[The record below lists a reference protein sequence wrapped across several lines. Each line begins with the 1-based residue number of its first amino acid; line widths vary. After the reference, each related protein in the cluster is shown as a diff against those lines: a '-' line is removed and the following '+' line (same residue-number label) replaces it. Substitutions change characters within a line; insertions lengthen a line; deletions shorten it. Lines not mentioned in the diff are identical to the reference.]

1 MVKSKAEPLGRS
13 ERPPRRRERPLCGAT
28 TRAGGTCQIRAVTSG
43 TPPAHP
49 SLGAPIFFRLAL
61 HGWRRRILDLEPMI
75 DSARP
80 KALREY
86 GFSDA
91 DIARFLGENDDPKRS
106 ARTSDCSYTAA
117 GGTL

>member
-1 MVKSKAEPLGRS
+1 MTRS
-13 ERPPRRRERPLCGAT
+13 RRKK
-28 TRAGGTCQIRAVTSG
+28 RAGEFFVEQSG
-43 TPPAHP
+43 
-49 SLGAPIFFRLAL
+49 RLA
-61 HGWRRRILDLEPMI
+61 HRRRIARADPRRGDLEKAFA
-75 DSARP
+75 STR

-106 ARTSDCSYTAA
+106 ARTSDRSYTAA